1 MSTPERFL
9 ACLKLFEFYNFPENA
24 RDSQIKILDYIVKY
38 LTEERAVDAFR
49 NEYLMRIVKCY
60 KVHHPSLRN
69 ILQRFI
75 ERVVDLA
82 FVVIDLP
89 KLVSLAI
96 CDITSF

>member
-1 MSTPERFL
+1 
-9 ACLKLFEFYNFPENA
+9 
-24 RDSQIKILDYIVKY
+24 
-38 LTEERAVDAFR
+38 
-49 NEYLMRIVKCY
+49 MRIVKCY

-69 ILQRFI
+69 ILHRFI
-75 ERVVDLA
+75 ERVIDLA